1 MWHREYTFSNFFSY
15 LLGIEIQT
23 NMVYKVLALLHIA
36 VIVTSMEITNFQE
49 FTGSPKINYDLI
61 WISKILRTN
70 IKYGMTTFHIAA
82 KLDTI
87 EMPILLIQPLLTHFI
102 CSKLWSSCNQLVY
115 LKSMDPIYPQKIFGK
130 ITFVLCSWRK
140 LRVST

>member
-1 MWHREYTFSNFFSY
+1 
-15 LLGIEIQT
+15 
-23 NMVYKVLALLHIA
+23 
-36 VIVTSMEITNFQE
+36 MEITNCQE

-87 EMPILLIQPLLTHFI
+87 EMPILLIQPLLTYFI
-102 CSKLWSSCNQLVY
+102 FLHIVVIQQSVY
-115 LKSMDPIYPQKIFGK
+115 LFKIYGHNLPTEKVRK
-130 ITFVLCSWRK
+130 ITSVLCSWRK
-140 LRVST
+140 LRVSSLLTERLPNSQPNHHRAKSSFQTLVGSCMTTTHP

>member
-1 MWHREYTFSNFFSY
+1 MASRPIENEPFQTFSVICWGLKSK
-15 LLGIEIQT
+15 
-23 NMVYKVLALLHIA
+23 KVLTLLHIA

-87 EMPILLIQPLLTHFI
+87 EMPILLIQPLLTYFI
-102 CSKLWSSCNQLVY
+102 FLHIVVIQQSVY
-115 LKSMDPIYPQKIFGK
+115 LFKIYGHNLPTEKVRK
-130 ITFVLCSWRK
+130 ITSVLCSWRK